1 MEIQNSTIKREVEA
15 LHMKDMYFLRILMLH
30 RTTNANKI
38 EMVFFFFKFQHNASK
53 NEVIYNTIKTSTL
66 QHELREITM
75 EVILTLYVNITKHYY
90 GEGAYLPRLNI
101 YI

>member
-38 EMVFFFFKFQHNASK
+38 EMVFFFFDFNIMLVKMK
-53 NEVIYNTIKTSTL
+53 LSTT
-66 QHELREITM
+66 Q
-75 EVILTLYVNITKHYY
+75 
-90 GEGAYLPRLNI
+90 
-101 YI
+101 